1 MERRLAAILA
11 ADVVGYSRLMGE
23 DEAGTLARLKSLR
36 KELVQPKIAGG
47 RGRTVKLM
55 GDGLLAEFPSVV
67 EAVRCAVD
75 IQQDMAGRESSLP
88 DERRIRLRIGVNL
101 GDIIVE
107 GSDIYGDGV
116 NIAARLE
123 GLAEPGGVCI
133 SGKVY
138 QEVRNKLPTAFED
151 LGERQVKNIAE
162 PVRVYRWTDA
172 AADPTP
178 GTAGAEGALP
188 LPDKPS
194 IAVLP
199 FTNMSGDPEQEY
211 FSDGITEDIITELS
225 RFRSLFV
232 IARNSTFHYKG
243 QSPKVQDIGREL
255 GVQYVVEGSVRKAG
269 NRVRITAQV
278 VEAASGNHI
287 WAERYDRELE
297 DVFAVQDE
305 VVRTIVSTVGER
317 VDSAGQKRAERLSAS
332 DLRAY
337 DHIHRATASIYR
349 FTKEGNAR
357 AREHLERAVELDPRS
372 SQAHHQLSV
381 VHFMDWMAHW
391 VDDREKSLA
400 IAYDSAKKAVALDD
414 TDGTAYSALGMCHIY
429 HREYDDARYC
439 FERALMLNPNDCHSL
454 RRFGFYLTAVGRIDE
469 ALTNFDQSA
478 RINPLQPEWVDW
490 MRGITFFTARRYDEA
505 IMSLRTIQ
513 DPINE
518 VRGWLTA
525 SYAGAGRLDEARAM
539 LEEFFRVA
547 EQDMAVFP
555 GRKLTAWEPF
565 WHGAIE
571 YQSDADFEHL
581 YDALR
586 KAGLE
591 D

>member
-1 MERRLAAILA
+1 
-11 ADVVGYSRLMGE
+11 
-23 DEAGTLARLKSLR
+23 
-36 KELVQPKIAGG
+36 
-47 RGRTVKLM
+47 
-55 GDGLLAEFPSVV
+55 
-67 EAVRCAVD
+67 
-75 IQQDMAGRESSLP
+75 
-88 DERRIRLRIGVNL
+88 
-101 GDIIVE
+101 
-107 GSDIYGDGV
+107 
-116 NIAARLE
+116 
-123 GLAEPGGVCI
+123 
-133 SGKVY
+133 
-138 QEVRNKLPTAFED
+138 
-151 LGERQVKNIAE
+151 
-162 PVRVYRWTDA
+162 
-172 AADPTP
+172 
-178 GTAGAEGALP
+178 
-188 LPDKPS
+188 
-194 IAVLP
+194 
-199 FTNMSGDPEQEY
+199 MSGDPEQEY

-232 IARNSTFHYKG
+232 IARNSSFHYKG

-414 TDGTAYSALGMCHIY
+414 TDGTAYGALGMCHIY

-505 IMSLRTIQ
+505 IVSLRTIQ